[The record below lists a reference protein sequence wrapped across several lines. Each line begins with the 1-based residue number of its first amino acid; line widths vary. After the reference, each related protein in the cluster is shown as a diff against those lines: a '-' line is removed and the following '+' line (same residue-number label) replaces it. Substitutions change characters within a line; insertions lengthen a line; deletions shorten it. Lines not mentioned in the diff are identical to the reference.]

1 MILLDTHA
9 LMWSVTDS
17 RVLGDRFRAALE
29 SAWEEGSVAVS
40 SFVFW
45 EIALLQSKGRLDVA
59 VPPRRLR
66 DALLA
71 NGLNII
77 PVDDEIAIRSVE
89 LGAEGFHP
97 DPAGRIITATAVLG
111 GYQLATVDTRITEW
125 AARSRLLTPLNPLV

>member
-97 DPAGRIITATAVLG
+97 DPADRIITATAVLG

-125 AARSRLLTPLNPLV
+125 AAQSRLLTLLNPRV

>member
-1 MILLDTHA
+1 MILLDTHT

-17 RVLGDRFRAALE
+17 RALGDRFRAALE

-45 EIALLQSKGRLDVA
+45 EIALLQSKSRLDLA

-77 PVDDEIAIRSVE
+77 PVDDETAIRSVE

-97 DPAGRIITATAVLG
+97 DPADRIITATAVLG

-125 AARSRLLTPLNPLV
+125 AARSRLLTLLNPRV

>member
-9 LMWSVTDS
+9 LMWSATDS
-17 RVLGDRFRAALE
+17 RVLGDRFKTLLD

-45 EIALLQSKGRLDVA
+45 EIALLQSKGRLEVD

-66 DALLA
+66 DILLA

-77 PVDDEIAIRSVE
+77 PVDADTAIRSVE
-89 LGAEGFHP
+89 LGAQGFHS
-97 DPAGRIITATAVLG
+97 DPADRIITATAILG
-111 GYQLATVDTRITEW
+111 GYQLATVDTKIADW
-125 AARSRLLTPLNPLV
+125 AERSRLVTVLDPQV

>member
-97 DPAGRIITATAVLG
+97 DPADRIITATAVLG

-125 AARSRLLTPLNPLV
+125 AARSRLLTLLNPLV

>member
-1 MILLDTHA
+1 MILLDTHT
-9 LMWSVTDS
+9 LLWSVMDS
-17 RVLGDRFRAALE
+17 RDLGDRFRAALE
-29 SAWEEGSVAVS
+29 SAWQEGSVAAS

-45 EIALLQSKGRLDVA
+45 EIALLQSKNRLDMA
-59 VPPRRLR
+59 AAPRHLR

-97 DPAGRIITATAVLG
+97 DPADRIITATAILG
-111 GYQLATVDTRITEW
+111 GYQLATVDAEITQWAERTRQVAI
-125 AARSRLLTPLNPLV
+125 LNPIQ